1 LNRFH
6 LVQKCRNDQRGAA
19 VLEFA
24 IVAGVLMTIIFGALQ
39 LGLVFWTLNAL
50 EMTATMTARCAALG
64 SCANPAAYAQA
75 LAGSMVTAHVL
86 TGQTVT
92 VSTASNCY
100 ATSQTYTGYTRV
112 TISTSFWGN
121 VLVGPLAGTALT
133 VSACYVNPA

>member
-6 LVQKCRNDQRGAA
+6 FVRKCSNDLRGAA
-19 VLEFA
+19 AVEFA
-24 IVAGVLMTIIFGALQ
+24 IVAGLLITVIFGGLQ
-39 LGLVFWTLNAL
+39 LGLVFWTLNGL

-64 SCANPAAYAQA
+64 SCANPTAYARA
-75 LAGSMVTAHVL
+75 LAGSMVTANVL

-92 VSTASNCY
+92 VSSGSNCY
-100 ATSQTYTGYTRV
+100 AQSTGYSGFTRV